1 MELFMDTALARRIER
16 TEAAINASFIGARA
30 RMFPELGAAWIDMGG
45 TYVLFDGPYSPMTQT
60 FGLGLWEPVSAE
72 RLAAMEAFFFDHG
85 ADAFHEVSPLAGAAT
100 LAMLSARGYHP
111 IELTTMLAQ
120 PLEGEAPAAAP
131 PPGLVVRPARPDEAE
146 TWIETSVTG
155 WAAQAELVPHIR
167 NIATVA
173 FRNPAVT
180 SYLVEREGRPIAT
193 GALGV
198 HEGVALLAG
207 ASTVPGDRNQGAQR
221 ALLDV
226 RLAEA
231 RRLGCTVAFM
241 GAEPGGTSQR
251 NAERNG
257 FRVAYTRIKWHLARP
272 AAA

>member
-1 MELFMDTALARRIER
+1 MELFMDTALAKRLER

-30 RMFPELGAAWIDMGG
+30 LLSPETGAAWIDMGG

-60 FGLGLWEPVSAE
+60 FGLGLWEPVTAE
-72 RLAAMEAFFFDHG
+72 QLSAMEAFFFDHG
-85 ADAFHEVSPLAGAAT
+85 SDAFHEVSPLAGAAT

-111 IELTTMLAQ
+111 IELTTVLAQ
-120 PLEGEAPAAAP
+120 PLEEQAVAATP

-146 TWIETSVTG
+146 TWVETSVTG
-155 WAAQAELVPHIR
+155 WAAHDELVPHVR

-193 GALGV
+193 GALGI

-207 ASTVPGDRNQGAQR
+207 ASTVPAARNQGAQH
-221 ALLDV
+221 ALLDA

-231 RRLGCTVAFM
+231 RRQGCTVAFM
-241 GAEPGGTSQR
+241 GALPGTTSQR

-257 FRVAYTRIKWHLARP
+257 FRIAYTRIKWHLARP
-272 AAA
+272 GSA